1 MGAARH
7 RDEAEPDV
15 LASGREGP
23 GVRERWDA
31 LPALLRRG
39 VLGSAALALLAAGG
53 YAVAGQPGPPATP
66 HAAPSASSEPQDT
79 GASLHRPH
87 PQHPAQAARITFRGI
102 ELGDRRRRTFTIGLH
117 AAATSPLRL
126 TRVRQNYEG
135 LRVGLASPGPVS
147 VRPGGAKHVEVTA
160 KITSCDRLPLRARS
174 PFLDV
179 TLSNEMGPFELSVIP
194 GERYTRALT
203 HAFRTLCGP
212 SVADSPE
219 NP

>member
-1 MGAARH
+1 MGAAQH
-7 RDEAEPDV
+7 RNEAEPDV

-53 YAVAGQPGPPATP
+53 YAVAGQPGPSAPTR
-66 HAAPSASSEPQDT
+66 AAPPAGTETHGT
-79 GASLHRPH
+79 GAPRH
-87 PQHPAQAARITFRGI
+87 PQHPAQAARITFRGL
-102 ELGDRRRRTFTIGLH
+102 ELGDRRRRTFTIELH
-117 AAATSPLRL
+117 AAATSPLKL
-126 TRVRQNYEG
+126 TRVSQNYEG
-135 LRVGLASPGPVS
+135 LRVGLSAPGPVR
-147 VRPGGAKHVEVTA
+147 VRPGGAKHVKVTA
-160 KITSCDRLPLRARS
+160 RITSCDRLPLRARS

-179 TLSNEMGPFELSVIP
+179 TLGNELGPFELSVIP

-212 SVADSPE
+212 STADSLP